1 MPGLVP
7 PRTDSRAPC
16 GIRRKLTP
24 KRHDATESTRNR
36 ASNWRRRSAAVMIL
50 LPSEDCGENGK
61 KCRPIRR
68 RPPARLP
75 ARKGRSRY
83 VRGGSGLRT
92 RARQGAFQ
100 AVPRPARARG
110 ASRPRLR
117 RVSGSAIKTRSGG
130 DVEMSRTTVSAA
142 GRATPQQC
150 VYHSCA
156 AEEGIGTARRAIP
169 GVPRPIVGP
178 AFRPRISHGL
188 IR

>member
-100 AVPRPARARG
+100 AVPRPARARV

-117 RVSGSAIKTRSGG
+117 RVSHQNTSLRRRSCR
-130 DVEMSRTTVSAA
+130 DVENDCLS